1 MARIIVGV
9 DGSDASA
16 EALRWA
22 LTEADLRGAVV
33 DVVHAWLYPYVGE
46 ASFTIGEEEFEAEAQ
61 AVLDRSMKEA
71 GPAPTG
77 VVVNPILVHGPAAGV
92 LLDAAVGADLL
103 VLSSRGHGG
112 FVGLLL
118 GSVSQQCAHHTP
130 CPLVLVPHPPK
141 S

>member
-1 MARIIVGV
+1 MGRIVVGV
-9 DGSDASA
+9 DGSEGSAS
-16 EALRWA
+16 ALRWA
-22 LTEADLRGAVV
+22 IAEAQLRGAAV

-61 AVLDRSMKEA
+61 AVLDRSVSQG
-71 GPAPTG
+71 GPVPSG
-77 VVVNPILVHGPAAGV
+77 VVVNPILVHGPAAGA
-92 LLDAAVGADLL
+92 LIDAAAGADLL

-118 GSVSQQCAHHTP
+118 GSVTQQCAHHAP
-130 CPLVLVPHPPK
+130 CPLVIVPHPK